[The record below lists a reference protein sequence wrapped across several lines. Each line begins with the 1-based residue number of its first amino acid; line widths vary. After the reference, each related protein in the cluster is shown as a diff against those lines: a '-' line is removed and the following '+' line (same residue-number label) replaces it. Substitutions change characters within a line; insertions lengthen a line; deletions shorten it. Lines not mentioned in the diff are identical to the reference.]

1 LTPSPQMVVY
11 ARLVLPRVGERAY
24 TPETRQPEAIAILIK
39 GRDQVYPVEEIE
51 RAVAGLKD
59 VRSAR
64 LVADDSGRVLEVHV
78 VADSSRN
85 AKMVARDV
93 ESILVAKIGLTIDHR
108 KISVAQV
115 DGGDEAEPKPA
126 PAPASF
132 QPAEPAAGV
141 YLAPQDRRIE
151 FVGVS
156 LAQSNLV
163 ARARVELKRDGVST
177 VAEANGADSTDSVLR
192 LVAEATIE
200 AVMRYFE
207 NGGLITVTAVEQLSV
222 GGKPIVV
229 VCTAH
234 VSGRHER
241 VLVGACPTDGDVP
254 RAVALATLDAVNRFL
269 RRLEP
274 KEPTEYEI
282 GPASETETTSQ

>member
-1 LTPSPQMVVY
+1 MIDLIPY
-11 ARLVLPRVGERAY
+11 GVGAGAI
-24 TPETRQPEAIAILIK
+24 TPETRQPEAIAILLK
-39 GRDQVYPVEEIE
+39 GRDQVFPLEDVE
-51 RAVAGLKD
+51 RALTGLKD

-64 LVADDSGRVLEVHV
+64 IVTNDAGGILEIHV
-78 VADSSRN
+78 VADTARS

-93 ESILVAKIGLTIDHR
+93 ESILVAKIGLSIDHR

-115 DGGDEAEPKPA
+115 EGEGTAEAGPTSQAEARPAKRVEA
-126 PAPASF
+126 PAGLHLTP
-132 QPAEPAAGV
+132 E
-141 YLAPQDRRIE
+141 DKRIE

-163 ARARVELKRDGVST
+163 AQARVELSRDGVGT
-177 VAEANGADSTDSVLR
+177 VAEATGADSTDSVLR
-192 LVAEATIE
+192 IVAEATME
-200 AVMRYFE
+200 AVQRYFE
-207 NGGLITVTAVEQLSV
+207 NGGLFTVTAVEQMTV

-229 VCTAH
+229 VVVTH
-234 VSGRHER
+234 VYERGER
-241 VLVGACPTDGDVP
+241 VLVGACPSSGDVP

-282 GPASETETTSQ
+282 GPASEIDTTSQ